1 MANFP
6 LVLAIAPGLLSYA
19 SANGFTMD
27 HKVRTSNVRC
37 PPFEVEMSSPLVP
50 RFRIPQDV

>member
-6 LVLAIAPGLLSYA
+6 LVLAIAPGLMSYA

-27 HKVRTSNVRC
+27 HKVCDLQGRPCSH
-37 PPFEVEMSSPLVP
+37 PSPGY
-50 RFRIPQDV
+50 